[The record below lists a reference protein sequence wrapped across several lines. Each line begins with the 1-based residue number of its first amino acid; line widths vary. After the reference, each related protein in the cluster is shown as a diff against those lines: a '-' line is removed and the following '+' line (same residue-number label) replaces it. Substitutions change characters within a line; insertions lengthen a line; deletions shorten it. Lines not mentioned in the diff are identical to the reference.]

1 MPGLAI
7 VAPRPARCV
16 SVAVATNRG
25 RGGSQDDMD
34 IHETKLGP
42 NVIASVKDLKSGVK
56 WGTATIVRNDAAN
69 LDGSVRVLHLS
80 VADHVDML
88 YGRRVK
94 GVPDQSRWIESY
106 TIPGQCVG
114 VRLPGS
120 GEPAA
125 PPQRLYAIASTPY
138 ASRRDSAY
146 VDASLI
152 EIVVERTAGP
162 ADAALADMGPGAQL
176 EVTQVIGRGFCSL
189 LDSYNGLT
197 HAMEEG
203 RNLVLIGMGT
213 RGMAALRSA
222 LNWQPVLAHA
232 SSGRSVAALYVAHSA
247 GRAAFVTEWDS
258 WREAGM
264 RLRPLYTN
272 PNANVDDEAV
282 VGNGH
287 GGSSSGGGDGSS
299 ELDAGRAMELLQFGL
314 FMGEGG
320 FDGVCGGSAGS
331 ASFLLAGLPGE
342 LASGLAKQL
351 SAKGVAYDHILFA
364 QSDFF

>member
-1 MPGLAI
+1 
-7 VAPRPARCV
+7 
-16 SVAVATNRG
+16 
-25 RGGSQDDMD
+25 MD

-42 NVIASVKDLKSGVK
+42 NVLASVKDLKSGVK
-56 WGTATIVRNDAAN
+56 WGTATVVRNDAAN

-94 GVPDQSRWIESY
+94 GVPDGSRWIESY

-114 VRLPGS
+114 VRVPGG
-120 GEPAA
+120 GEPEAA

-189 LDSYNGLT
+189 LDSYNGLV

-203 RNLVLIGMGT
+203 RNLVLIGMGS

-247 GRAAFVTEWDS
+247 SRAAFVTEWDS

-287 GGSSSGGGDGSS
+287 GSGSG
-299 ELDAGRAMELLQFGL
+299 EQQQQQQLDAGRAMDLLQVGL

-320 FDGVCGGSAGS
+320 FDGICGGSASS
-331 ASFLLAGLPGE
+331 ACFMLAGLPGDM
-342 LASGLAKQL
+342 ASSLAKQL